1 MRKAVC
7 FFVVAFF
14 FFFFLLEGL
23 HKCLQVHTHTQLHT
37 QTSHGVSSL
46 QERTPSS
53 VPDWVFSLSLWGLLH
68 THEAKKKKKEKEGLF
83 VQRTRHTKQGFQ
95 PTLPQFDGKINIWIC
110 NAEHKGCYVR
120 WFLIDPPHLR
130 LRLLAQRTGHINFVV
145 KTLASHVNRL
155 LARPV
160 LRLLTPN
167 SVCVFCLYCLL
178 LFQHWEFH
186 CVRWQQLLT
195 VTLARVWRQC
205 TMPHGLSASDS
216 MD

>member
-1 MRKAVC
+1 MLAS
-7 FFVVAFF
+7 A
-14 FFFFLLEGL
+14 
-23 HKCLQVHTHTQLHT
+23 HTHTVTHT
-37 QTSHGVSSL
+37 NQPWGLVTP
-46 QERTPSS
+46 RT
-53 VPDWVFSLSLWGLLH
+53 DTQQCTKLGFFSLCRACC
-68 THEAKKKKKEKEGLF
+68 THIRQKRKKRRKKRGLF
-83 VQRTRHTKQGFQ
+83 VQRTLHTKQGFQ

-120 WFLIDPPHLR
+120 WFLIDPPHLC

-167 SVCVFCLYCLL
+167 SVCVFCPYCLL

-186 CVRWQQLLT
+186 CVKWQWLLT
-195 VTLARVWRQC
+195 ATLARVWRQRAV
-205 TMPHGLSASDS
+205 PHGLSASDS